1 MMELMKR
8 KTDKKKMHVLV
19 TDHEINFL
27 HSMEFILE
35 SAGYDVTATDNGQEA
50 FDMILEANRNK
61 KLFDLLITD
70 VRMKGL
76 TGLALLDKLRELNIC
91 IPTFV
96 MTSYGDK
103 NLVVELLRRG
113 CCEYLDK
120 PVDEAELV
128 KRVRALLNKESKLK
142 TRREV

>member
-1 MMELMKR
+1 MDLMKSKNEKNKQR
-8 KTDKKKMHVLV
+8 IFV
-19 TDHEINFL
+19 TDCERNFL

-35 SAGYDVTATDNGQEA
+35 SAGYEVTVADDGQEA
-50 FDMILEANRNK
+50 LRMILEARK
-61 KLFDLLITD
+61 RDSPFELLITD
-70 VRMKGL
+70 VKIKGL
-76 TGLALLDKLRELNIC
+76 PGLDLIDRLRELNVF

-103 NLVVELLRRG
+103 YLVVELLRRG

-128 KRVRALLNKESKLK
+128 KRVRALLNKKSKLNIG
-142 TRREV
+142 RNL

>member
-1 MMELMKR
+1 MNR
-8 KTDKKKMHVLV
+8 NTGNTKKLILV
-19 TDHEINFL
+19 ADGERNFL
-27 HSMEFILE
+27 YSMEFILE
-35 SAGYDVTATDNGQEA
+35 SAGYGVTVADDAKKVLQI
-50 FDMILEANRNK
+50 ILEADKSGRP
-61 KLFDLLITD
+61 FDLLITD
-70 VRMKGL
+70 VRMKGF
-76 TGLALLDKLRELNIC
+76 TGLALLDTLKELNIC
-91 IPTFV
+91 MPTFV

-128 KRVRALLNKESKLK
+128 RRVRALINKKSNLK